1 MTKEKILIDQLNID
15 GELVTVELD
24 KMKTV
29 LRLIKKSL
37 RKNTN
42 LKSNQFEIQ
51 KTKYNEQANHGE
63 FEGQVH
69 DAFYINIE
77 DVVTEEGWS
86 KDDLIKVADDIKV
99 EVLRY
104 ADEKN
109 TMIKVH
115 PFVDS
120 FSDDEIMVLY

>member
-51 KTKYNEQANHGE
+51 KT
-63 FEGQVH
+63 
-69 DAFYINIE
+69 
-77 DVVTEEGWS
+77 
-86 KDDLIKVADDIKV
+86 
-99 EVLRY
+99 
-104 ADEKN
+104 DEKN

>member
-1 MTKEKILIDQLNID
+1 MNKENTIR
-15 GELVTVELD
+15 
-24 KMKTV
+24 
-29 LRLIKKSL
+29 RLIKKSL

-42 LKSNQFEIQ
+42 LNSNQFEIQ
-51 KTKYNEQANHGE
+51 KTKYHEQANHGE
-63 FEGQVH
+63 LEGQVH

-77 DVVTEEGWS
+77 NVVAEEGWS

>member
-51 KTKYNEQANHGE
+51 TSQSWR
-63 FEGQVH
+63 
-69 DAFYINIE
+69 I
-77 DVVTEEGWS
+77 
-86 KDDLIKVADDIKV
+86 
-99 EVLRY
+99 
-104 ADEKN
+104 
-109 TMIKVH
+109 
-115 PFVDS
+115 
-120 FSDDEIMVLY
+120 